1 MFAAR
6 DTACCTASSFGVIA
20 GAAAVG
26 TVMSIGSNQPNDCAV
41 ASAQPC
47 DAVVGSK
54 APVTAIALAPPCAGH
69 AALQNESRRGARPG
83 KGTRPRGHARLIPG
97 IEMPA
102 DRRLMEQRR
111 ALMRH

>member
-6 DTACCTASSFGVIA
+6 DTACCTASGLGVAA

-54 APVTAIALAPPCAGH
+54 APVTAIALAPPGAGH
-69 AALQNESRRGARPG
+69 AALQNEPSGGARPG
-83 KGTRPRGHARLIPG
+83 KCTRPRGHARLEPCV
-97 IEMPA
+97 EMAA
-102 DRRLMEQRR
+102 DGRLMK
-111 ALMRH
+111 